1 MISNFLTFLLDKN
14 YYAFPVESIQE
25 VLPYSEPVKIPC
37 SSPYVEGI
45 INSRESGI
53 PVINLR
59 KKFLLEQV
67 EPNNKNLIIIVEIKS
82 PTEENPNHIS
92 TFGGLCDSVQ
102 EVIEIDTSIICN
114 PPKFGTEIPSEYVKG
129 IIKKD
134 DNFIM
139 ILDETKIFHE
149 H

>member
-67 EPNNKNLIIIVEIKS
+67 KPNNKNLIIIVEIKS

-102 EVIEIDTSIICN
+102 EVIEIDSSIISN

>member
-102 EVIEIDTSIICN
+102 EVIEIDSSIISN